1 MEVFVITRK
10 VSIPM
15 DGAETKVVGVVSSE
29 IEAKRIVGKLE
40 SNPYME
46 DGANTYYSY
55 GKCELDNILSFDL
68 WDDEEKIKEGLL

>member
-15 DGAETKVVGVVSSE
+15 DGTETKVIGVVSSE
-29 IEAKRIVGKLE
+29 SEAKRIVQKLE
-40 SNPYME
+40 ASPYIE

-55 GKCELDNILSFDL
+55 GKYELDNILSFDL
-68 WDDEEKIKEGLL
+68 WDGEEKIREDLL

>member
-1 MEVFVITRK
+1 MEVFVIIRK

-15 DGAETKVVGVVSSE
+15 DGTETKVIGVVSSE
-29 IEAKRIVGKLE
+29 IEAKRIVGKLVA
-40 SNPYME
+40 SPYIE

-68 WDDEEKIKEGLL
+68 WDDEEKIKEDLL